1 MRSIILA
8 YTSAR
13 QRLLCSFMDTRL
25 GLCHTGNV
33 ENKLVIMVFVF
44 PHKSVYSFNS
54 GSSFSAHVAVW
65 LAHISGTNI
74 NNVLMSFCQVFF
86 SFTFLKWMNEQQEM
100 AKWLKIHRAAFQHL
114 SAGWFR
120 SAQFVH
126 SRGLAP
132 LPSAGNT
139 GVVVHHERVWKGKLY
154 GCRAGLFIS
163 GTKHLRQTHD
173 AWKKSGWSF
182 LWYL

>member
-1 MRSIILA
+1 MMKRAEVMFSRTSKLLDETTLLMRSTIAA

-13 QRLLCSFMDTRL
+13 QCLM
-25 GLCHTGNV
+25 

-74 NNVLMSFCQVFF
+74 NNVLMSFCQFF
-86 SFTFLKWMNEQQEM
+86 FFFTFLKRMNEQQEM
-100 AKWLKIHRAAFQHL
+100 AKWLKIHRTAFLHL

-126 SRGLAP
+126 GRGQAP
-132 LPSAGNT
+132 CCLQEIQA
-139 GVVVHHERVWKGKLY
+139 L
-154 GCRAGLFIS
+154 
-163 GTKHLRQTHD
+163 
-173 AWKKSGWSF
+173 
-182 LWYL
+182 